1 MKKQKKYP
9 RIKPKFIKNAQGK
22 TIQVYLDMKSYKSM
36 MDRIKEFEKIKS
48 KFIKDQEHIS
58 N

>member
-22 TIQVYLDMKSYKSM
+22 TIQVYLDMKSYESM
-36 MDRIKEFEKIKS
+36 MARVKEFEKIKS
-48 KFIKDQEHIS
+48 KFIKDQEKECV
-58 N
+58 